1 MIIKNVPEFWKSLS
15 ETLEQVTDND
25 EKLIISKSAD
35 KDVLVIS
42 LREYYSMEE
51 ILYLMSSTKNIK
63 RLDGALEDYRNRV
76 NIVSNNLTELEKFY
90 GT

>member
-1 MIIKNVPEFWKSLS
+1 
-15 ETLEQVTDND
+15 
-25 EKLIISKSAD
+25 
-35 KDVLVIS
+35 
-42 LREYYSMEE
+42 MEE